1 MNKMSIIFFFITIVF
16 LQNELSFMNY
26 YKNFI
31 EVEKLISNEDSKNA
45 ESELETLLIKYV
57 PRFTKDYI
65 IISQLCLL
73 NKNKT
78 KAIFWIKESMKYG
91 AKLNCLKQIELLNKN
106 ITQNEWVLLKTK
118 ANELDSI
125 YRSKINQSLALRI
138 NKNYQEE

>member
-1 MNKMSIIFFFITIVF
+1 
-16 LQNELSFMNY
+16 MNY

-31 EVEKLISNEDSKNA
+31 EFEKLISNEDSKNA

>member
-1 MNKMSIIFFFITIVF
+1 
-16 LQNELSFMNY
+16 MNY